1 MGQLKSGAYI
11 HNRLGGRSSSASR
24 AYRDLAKYCQFAG
37 NPLISTM
44 RATRPAAGSMR
55 SFLELRPRSLDVPL
69 SGFRFLAGKRPADPF
84 VARERRNV
92 LPNRVRRWVG
102 TEGTA

>member
-1 MGQLKSGAYI
+1 MAQVKSGAFI
-11 HNRLGGRSSSASR
+11 RNRFGERSSSVSR
-24 AYRDLAKYCQFAG
+24 AYRDLASDCQLAG
-37 NPLISTM
+37 NPLISSM
-44 RATRPAAGSMR
+44 RATRPAARSTH
-55 SFLELRPRSLDVPL
+55 SFLKLRARSLDVLL

-102 TEGTA
+102 TEGSA